1 MLPVC
6 QHCGQI
12 IPPKSTIFDNALVK
26 KRIYSFIAKHP
37 EGVTRDQVFERVY
50 ADDRDGGPDYPNVI
64 SVHIASMNRM
74 LKPLGVRIHST
85 GGHWTRY
92 TIQTRGVERAT
103 S

>member
-12 IPPKSTIFDNALVK
+12 IPPKPTIFDNSPIK
-26 KRIYSFIAKHP
+26 KRIYSFIARHP

-64 SVHIASMNRM
+64 SVHIFDMNRM
-74 LKPLGVRIHST
+74 LEPLGVRIHST
-85 GGHWTRY
+85 GGRWTRY
-92 TIQTRGVERAT
+92 TVKSLSGA
-103 S
+103 